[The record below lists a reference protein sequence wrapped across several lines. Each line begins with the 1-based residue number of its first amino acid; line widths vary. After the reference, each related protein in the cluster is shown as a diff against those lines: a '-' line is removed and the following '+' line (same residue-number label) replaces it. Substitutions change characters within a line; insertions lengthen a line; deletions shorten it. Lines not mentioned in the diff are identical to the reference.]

1 MFLEA
6 HRYSTYSDRKL
17 VPCALITQA
26 AGIIDFANHYIPH
39 SVVFETEPSPE
50 RMLRRGDTTTGGE
63 QMHFLFIFNQ
73 TKCKGRVEQKA
84 LDLIH
89 AEHCLNLIHWLFI

>member
-50 RMLRRGDTTTGGE
+50 RMLRRGDTTTCGGSKCTS
-63 QMHFLFIFNQ
+63 FSYL
-73 TKCKGRVEQKA
+73 TKPNVKA
-84 LDLIH
+84 GWNKKHLT
-89 AEHCLNLIHWLFI
+89 